1 MIKAAIENENSTS
14 KSAITKGL
22 ANLKNFDGV
31 TGKMSIDKDHN
42 PVKSMVM
49 VGMTDG
55 KESSAVV
62 VK

>member
-1 MIKAAIENENSTS
+1 
-14 KSAITKGL
+14 
-22 ANLKNFDGV
+22 LKNFDGV